1 MLCIFEEENS
11 IVVETKIQFLS
22 RVFGKKHAGVLG
34 VLFGVSQGK
43 KIVLAELWAK
53 GFFAKFAFTS
63 SLC

>member
-34 VLFGVSQGK
+34 VLLGVSQGK